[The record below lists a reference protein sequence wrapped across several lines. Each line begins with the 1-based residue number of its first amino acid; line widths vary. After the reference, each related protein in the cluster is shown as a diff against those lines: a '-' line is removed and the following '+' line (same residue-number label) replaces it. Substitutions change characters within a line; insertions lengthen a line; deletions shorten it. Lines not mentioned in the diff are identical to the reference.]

1 MNDYWRKLTAL
12 SLKKGPSL
20 FVCAAVLGTTL
31 SLSAPAYAIS
41 EPSNYFL
48 PVVNNDLHWVKN
60 DSNANAGMGST
71 IDVYGSYF
79 SLDSLKL
86 FPPSTVIT
94 MLTAASSDTS
104 VASANAYSPNLEME
118 IFGPGTTEIRVE
130 GVTSENEKLTEHF
143 RVTVDLFADTNKDGM
158 ITSADAFHIVRELSR
173 NSPLTDGD
181 FNLYDIDRDRSV
193 TAADA
198 SALMDLYTG
207 KTVLDSSKKY
217 IVTLSAIDDA
227 PAIYN
232 GYLSADAWAPGQTV
246 TTQYSYFD
254 PENDFEGNSRFKW
267 FRGLQADGSDRTEI
281 IGATSNS
288 YTLQQTDLNYYV
300 FAEVTPVAES
310 GDLLTGETVLL
321 KPDSIVL
328 SATPTIV
335 SLTPENYSVNVD
347 RNADIVFT
355 FDREVTAVPGKH
367 IRFYHSGIDSIVLD
381 YLADDDY
388 NIEVVGKTVTI
399 KHLAGKL
406 SYGTHFVL
414 LIDHGSF
421 KDANGNYYAGFDQG
435 EWEFTTDYP
444 S

>member
-1 MNDYWRKLTAL
+1 MNDNWRKMTAL

-31 SLSAPAYAIS
+31 SLSAPAYAIP

-71 IDVYGSYF
+71 INVYGSYF
-79 SLDSLKL
+79 SLDSQKL

-94 MLTAASSDTS
+94 MLTATSSDTS
-104 VASANAYSPNLEME
+104 VASANAYLPNLEME

-143 RVTVDLFADTNKDGM
+143 RVTVDLFADTNKDGI

-173 NSPLTDGD
+173 NSTLTPGH

-198 SALMDLYTG
+198 STLMDLYTG
-207 KTVLDSSKKY
+207 KTVPDSSKKY

-232 GYLSADAWAPGQTV
+232 GSLSADTWAPGQTV
-246 TTQYSYFD
+246 TAEYSYFD
-254 PENDFEGNSRFKW
+254 PENDFEGNTRFKW
-267 FRGLQADGSDRTEI
+267 FRGLQADGSNRTEI
-281 IGATSNS
+281 ISATSNS

-300 FAEVTPVAES
+300 FAEVTPVAAS

-321 KPDSIVL
+321 KSNATVA
-328 SATPTIV
+328 SAAPFIV
-335 SLTPENYSVNVD
+335 SRTPIHGSVNVNQYD
-347 RNADIVFT
+347 DIVFT
-355 FDREVTAVPGKH
+355 FDRDISAVAGKEIKFIDTSTNSEVLSFPADYPAHV
-367 IRFYHSGIDSIVLD
+367 IISG
-381 YLADDDY
+381 
-388 NIEVVGKTVTI
+388 NTVTI
-399 KHLAGKL
+399 SGLTMFLPSDTQFSIIIDDGAFEDIDGVDFAG
-406 SYGTHFVL
+406 TAFAEWV
-414 LIDHGSF
+414 F
-421 KDANGNYYAGFDQG
+421 TTQYAG
-435 EWEFTTDYP
+435 
-444 S
+444 